1 MTYTEM
7 IIDEKVKETRNLSDF
22 ELMDLVHETGN
33 EYFETEIEIL
43 QQRKIDKTSKKYPV
57 YYKLVY
63 EYEDIE
69 VVGVTLR
76 QVYENLYEEFLKLVY
91 ADDLSEEYAQ
101 LEEFERQQ
109 IKKYNIENSGVSLGK
124 VV

>member
-43 QQRKIDKTSKKYPV
+43 MQRKN
-57 YYKLVY
+57 
-63 EYEDIE
+63 
-69 VVGVTLR
+69 R
-76 QVYENLYEEFLKLVY
+76 
-91 ADDLSEEYAQ
+91 
-101 LEEFERQQ
+101 
-109 IKKYNIENSGVSLGK
+109 
-124 VV
+124 